1 MSKNDFFFLLIL
13 NVLKMYEIT
22 KKFPDGL
29 MKFTGTPKGS
39 KSLTAFIMKGYSG
52 TPKESKMV

>member
-1 MSKNDFFFLLIL
+1 MIFFLLIL
-13 NVLKMYEIT
+13 NVLKMFEIT

-29 MKFTGTPKGS
+29 MKLTGTPKGS
-39 KSLTAFIMKGYSG
+39 NALTAFIMKGYSG